1 MALTTLVCYDISRDA
16 VRARVAGYLQH
27 WGDRIQRSVFVCSID
42 TADLPDFRERLA
54 GMINPSTDAVH
65 LVPLCATCWSKTV
78 VLGQADL
85 EPDRPYWIAL

>member
-1 MALTTLVCYDISRDA
+1 MALTTLVCYDISRDS

-42 TADLPDFRERLA
+42 TADLPGFRERLA
-54 GMINPSTDAVH
+54 GMINPDTDAVH